1 MYLCRVKT
9 NKHHNK
15 NVLRVLITMQ
25 IKKYC
30 VTVILSLL
38 TISLLADS
46 GIYICGHFRRDRTRT
61 VTALK
66 ASGFTFGIIFNVH
79 VEADGTLTTDGEV
92 ICKNG
97 QYVFDQ
103 KIAGYN
109 NDIAQVN
116 YVDDVNS
123 LLAGNTSMQRLEYCI
138 GGWGNHA
145 YQNITN
151 LVNTQGTGTSS
162 ILYRNFKAL
171 KDAIPAVI
179 AVNNDIE
186 HDYEAVSQAKF
197 HIMLYDIGFKTTI
210 APYMNKS
217 YWDSFV
223 QQVQAARPGAVDRN
237 YLQCY
242 GGGSGNNPAN
252 WKIDNLPIYGSRDI
266 EANPGLSQQEIKTT
280 MTNWKNNAGIV
291 GGFYW
296 NYNYD
301 RDLKKFSAPINE
313 VFGGGEVTD
322 RSRIVA
328 MLYPAAN
335 YKAPQTNFIPGSYS
349 RSQIQS
355 KGLNLAKLAAVK
367 LERGFQLIIYSKDNF
382 KGDSLILT
390 SDTPDI
396 SQLPGIFLVN
406 SLRVFADS
414 SSDIADKD
422 FLIQNMQSGF
432 VIKPSRNGPA
442 PTLYQ
447 MEADT
452 TDFSVWTFKQ
462 DESQL
467 YKIVNKGS
475 QKVLQVVKTP
485 PADYMHDGAG
495 FEQAD
500 DEGKSNQRFLVL
512 PNPDG
517 SYKLKV
523 MSSLKYLGIADA
535 KQLQEKVVPVQRLSA
550 QALSTD
556 WLLVDPDTRTNSV
569 QIPMQKDIQ
578 IYPQLVENEIYI
590 KSPFE
595 YVNIKIIDLQ
605 ANVKVEQQINN
616 NSIDVSMLLPGLY
629 FLQCSTPQGDKVV
642 KFIKK

>member
-1 MYLCRVKT
+1 
-9 NKHHNK
+9 
-15 NVLRVLITMQ
+15 MQ

-92 ICKNG
+92 ICKDG

-103 KIAGYN
+103 IIAGYN
-109 NDIAQVN
+109 SDKAQVN

-123 LLAGNTSMQRLEYCI
+123 LLSGNTSIQRLEYCI

-151 LVNTQGTGTSS
+151 LVNAQGTGTSS

-186 HDYEAVSQAKF
+186 HDYEANSQARF
-197 HIMLYDIGFKTTI
+197 HIMLYDLGFKTTI
-210 APYMNKS
+210 APYTNKS
-217 YWDSFV
+217 YWESFV
-223 QQVQAARPGAVDRN
+223 RQVEIARPGAVDRN
-237 YLQCY
+237 YLQYY

-252 WKIDNLPIYGSRDI
+252 WKIENLPIYGSRDI
-266 EANPGLSQQEIKTT
+266 EANPNLSHEEIKNT

-301 RDLKKFSAPINE
+301 RDLKRFSAPINE
-313 VFGGGEVTD
+313 VFGGGEVID

-328 MLYPAAN
+328 MLYPVTD
-335 YKAPQTNFIPGSYS
+335 YKVPQVNFVPGSYTKA
-349 RSQIQS
+349 QIQS
-355 KGLNLAKLAAVK
+355 KGLDLTKFAAVK
-367 LERGFQLIIYSKDNF
+367 LEEGFQIVVYQQDNF
-382 KGDSLILT
+382 EGDSLIIT
-390 SDTPDI
+390 TNTPDI
-396 SQLPGIFLVN
+396 SKLSGIFAVN
-406 SLRVFADS
+406 SLRVLANNPEDLVG
-414 SSDIADKD
+414 KD
-422 FLIQNMQSGF
+422 FMIQNKQSGF

-447 MEADT
+447 MTADST
-452 TDFSVWTFKQ
+452 NFSLWTFES
-462 DESQL
+462 DENRL
-467 YKIVNKGS
+467 FKIVNKGS
-475 QKVLQVVKTP
+475 KKVLQVVNSQF
-485 PADYMHDGAG
+485 ADYMHDGAG
-495 FEQAD
+495 FEQAN
-500 DEGKSNQRFLVL
+500 DEGKSNQRFLAL
-512 PNPDG
+512 PQQDG
-517 SYKLKV
+517 SYKLIV
-523 MSSLKYLGIADA
+523 LSSLKYVGIEES
-535 KQLQEKVVPVQRLSA
+535 KQMREKVGLVQRQSA
-550 QALSTD
+550 KAASTD
-556 WLLVDPDTRTNSV
+556 WLLVAAVSSNVHT
-569 QIPMQKDIQ
+569 PMQKDIQ
-578 IYPQLVENEIYI
+578 IYPHLVENKIHIACPYDCL
-590 KSPFE
+590 
-595 YVNIKIIDLQ
+595 NIKIIDMQ
-605 ANVKVEQQINN
+605 ANVRIEQQISNN
-616 NSIDVSMLLPGLY
+616 SSIDVSMLSPGLY
-629 FLQCSTPQGDKVV
+629 FLQCYTPKGDEVI